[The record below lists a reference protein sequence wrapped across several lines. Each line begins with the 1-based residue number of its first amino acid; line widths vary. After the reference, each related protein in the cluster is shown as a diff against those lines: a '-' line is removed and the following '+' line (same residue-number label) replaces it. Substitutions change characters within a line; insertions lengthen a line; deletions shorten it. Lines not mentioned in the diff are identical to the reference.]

1 MSQVKVTTLIDIL
14 NYVDLT
20 TVKDMQNKTSNEG

>member
-14 NYVDLT
+14 TYVDLT